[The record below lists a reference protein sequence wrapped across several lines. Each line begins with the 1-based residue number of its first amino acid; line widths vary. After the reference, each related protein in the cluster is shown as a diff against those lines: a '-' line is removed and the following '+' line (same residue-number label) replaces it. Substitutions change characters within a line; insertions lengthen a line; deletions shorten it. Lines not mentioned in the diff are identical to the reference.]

1 MNFNQKSFPFYAL
14 RFSCGKITGAKV
26 EGFSCDEDGATV
38 VTIRI
43 LPPDVAAKI
52 AAGEVVERPAS
63 VVKELV
69 ENAID
74 AGARTIRVEIQGGGK
89 RLIQVLD
96 DGSGIPA
103 EEIPLAFARHATS
116 KLVSVD
122 DLSRVMTL
130 GFRGEALASVA
141 AVSQLTLLSRPPA
154 QPAAARIRL
163 EGGQQVA
170 LSAAGSPGGTII
182 TVENLF
188 YNVPARLKFLKADAT
203 EAAHIHRIVSHYAL
217 AYPHIRFALQSDQ
230 RTTFQTNGRGDLFD
244 ALAAVFDLETARQMI
259 LVEHKEAGGQGG
271 RGAGEDF
278 SSPLLLRSSAPLLVH
293 GYVGVPA
300 LHRGTR
306 DQIIFFVNK
315 RWIQDRSLN
324 QAVVQAYHTF
334 LPVGRYPVA
343 VLNIELDPAEVG
355 VNVHPTKAEVKFQDP
370 RAVFKAVQKAVREAV
385 VAAAPVP
392 TYGSHATPTYSGSFG
407 DHAGDTAPWR
417 TSFGPSV
424 SQFGFEIQRTF
435 DNEGERQPLFETP
448 TPPGLPFMR
457 VVGQIRQ
464 MYIVTEGPDGLYLI
478 DQHAA
483 HERILYEKLAQQ
495 KAQAA
500 VTRQQLLEPV
510 LVELSPGQ
518 AALVEA
524 ELKALTEVG
533 FELEPFGGTAYRIR
547 AVPDMLGQANPAQ
560 ALVDILAE
568 MADGAIPL
576 ARETH
581 EKIAITVCKRASIKG
596 GQILSQEEMR
606 ELVRQLEATSAPRTC
621 PHGRPTMIHL
631 SAAQLAKE
639 FGRI

>member
-1 MNFNQKSFPFYAL
+1 M
-14 RFSCGKITGAKV
+14 
-26 EGFSCDEDGATV
+26 
-38 VTIRI
+38 TIRI

-74 AGARTIRVEIQGGGK
+74 AGAKTIRVEIQNGGK

-116 KLVSVD
+116 KLISVD
-122 DLSRVMTL
+122 DLSRVTTL

-141 AVSQLTLLSRPPA
+141 AVSQLTLLSRPA
-154 QPAAARIRL
+154 SQPAATRIRL
-163 EGGQQVA
+163 EGGQQVT
-170 LSAAGSPGGTII
+170 LGAAGSPGGTII

-230 RTTFQTNGRGDLFD
+230 RITFQTNGRGDLFD

-259 LVEHKEAGGQGG
+259 AVEYKEEGEETRTRG
-271 RGAGEDF
+271 REEIDEKLIASSLHV
-278 SSPLLLRSSAPLLVH
+278 SSPPRLSVH
-293 GYVGVPA
+293 GYVGAPA

-343 VLNIELDPAEVG
+343 VLNIELDPAEVD

-385 VAAAPVP
+385 MAAAPVP
-392 TYGSHATPTYSGSFG
+392 AYGGQAAPTYHYSGGFG

-417 TSFGPSV
+417 TSFGPSF
-424 SQFGFEIQRTF
+424 SQFGFEMQRTF
-435 DNEGERQPLFETP
+435 DSEGERLPLLEAP
-448 TPPGLPFMR
+448 APQSLPLMR
-457 VVGQIRQ
+457 VVGQIQQ
-464 MYIVTEGPDGLYLI
+464 MYIVAEGPDGLYLI

-495 KAQAA
+495 KAQAVVA
-500 VTRQQLLEPV
+500 RQQLLEPV
-510 LVELSPGQ
+510 VVELSPGQ

-524 ELKALTEVG
+524 ELKALSEVG
-533 FELEPFGGTAYRIR
+533 FELESFGGATYRIR
-547 AVPDMLGQANPAQ
+547 AVPDVLGQANPAQ

-596 GQILSQEEMR
+596 GQILSPEEMR

-639 FGRI
+639 FGRL

>member
-1 MNFNQKSFPFYAL
+1 M
-14 RFSCGKITGAKV
+14 
-26 EGFSCDEDGATV
+26 
-38 VTIRI
+38 TIRI

-74 AGARTIRVEIQGGGK
+74 AGAKTIRVEIQSGGK

-122 DLSRVMTL
+122 DLSRVTTL

-141 AVSQLTLLSRPPA
+141 AVSQLTLLSRPA
-154 QPAAARIRL
+154 SQPAATRIRL
-163 EGGQQVA
+163 EGGQQVV
-170 LSAAGSPGGTII
+170 LGAAGSPGGTII

-259 LVEHKEAGGQGG
+259 LVEYDEG
-271 RGAGEDF
+271 RENARTRGREAGEDADEELLT
-278 SSPLLLRSSAPLLVH
+278 SSPHRLSVH
-293 GYVGVPA
+293 GYVGAPA

-343 VLNIELDPAEVG
+343 VLNIELDPAEVD

-370 RAVFKAVQKAVREAV
+370 RAVFKAAQKAVREAV
-385 VAAAPVP
+385 MAAAPVP
-392 TYGSHATPTYSGSFG
+392 AYGGQATPTYHYSGGFG
-407 DHAGDTAPWR
+407 DHAGDAAPWR
-417 TSFGPSV
+417 TSFGPSF
-424 SQFGFEIQRTF
+424 SQFGFEMQRTF
-435 DNEGERQPLFETP
+435 DNEGERQPLLE
-448 TPPGLPFMR
+448 PPAPQGLPLMR
-457 VVGQIRQ
+457 VVGQIQQ
-464 MYIVTEGPDGLYLI
+464 MYIVAEGPDGLYLI

-500 VTRQQLLEPV
+500 VARQQLLEPV
-510 LVELSPGQ
+510 VVELSPGQ

-524 ELKALTEVG
+524 ELKALSEVG
-533 FELEPFGGTAYRIR
+533 FELEPFGGATYRIR
-547 AVPDMLGQANPAQ
+547 AVPDILGQANPAQ

-631 SAAQLAKE
+631 SATQLAKE
-639 FGRI
+639 FGRL

>member
-1 MNFNQKSFPFYAL
+1 M
-14 RFSCGKITGAKV
+14 
-26 EGFSCDEDGATV
+26 
-38 VTIRI
+38 TIRI

-89 RLIQVLD
+89 RLIRVMD
-96 DGSGIPA
+96 DGGGIAA
-103 EEIPLAFARHATS
+103 EEVPLAFARHATS
-116 KLVSVD
+116 KLASVE

-141 AVSQLTLLSRPPA
+141 AVSQLTLVSRPEA
-154 QPAAARIRL
+154 QPAATRIRL
-163 EGGQQVA
+163 EGGQQLA
-170 LSAAGSPGGTII
+170 LGAAGSPGGTII

-217 AYPHIRFALQSDQ
+217 AYPHIRFALQSDN
-230 RTTFQTNGRGDLFD
+230 RLTFQTNGSGELFD
-244 ALAAVFDLETARQMI
+244 TLAAVFDLETARQMI
-259 LVEHKEAGGQGG
+259 LVEHNEAGGQGAA
-271 RGAGEDF
+271 RAERQAGGTEEKKP
-278 SSPLLLRSSAPLLVH
+278 SPPLPVSVH
-293 GYVGVPA
+293 GYAGVPA
-300 LHRGTR
+300 LHRGAR
-306 DQIIFFVNK
+306 DQLIFFVNR

-334 LPVGRYPVA
+334 LPVGRFPVA
-343 VLNIELDPAEVG
+343 VLNIEIDPAEVD
-355 VNVHPTKAEVKFQDP
+355 VNVHPTKAEVKFRDP
-370 RAVFKAVQKAVREAV
+370 REIFKVVQKGVRAAVT
-385 VAAAPVP
+385 AAAPVP
-392 TYGSHATPTYSGSFG
+392 TYGRPSPSTYSFSSDFG
-407 DHAGDTAPWR
+407 GHAGDTAPWR
-417 TSFGPSV
+417 TSFGSHGSPGF
-424 SQFGFEIQRTF
+424 SQFGFEAQQTLSLPAAA
-435 DNEGERQPLFETP
+435 DSEGERQFLASSMPQVMPL
-448 TPPGLPFMR
+448 MR
-457 VVGQIRQ
+457 VVGQIQQ
-464 MYIVTEGPDGLYLI
+464 MYIVAEGPDGLYLI

-483 HERILYEKLAQQ
+483 HERILYEKLAAQ

-500 VTRQQLLEPV
+500 VARQQLLEPV
-510 LVELSPGQ
+510 VVELSPGH
-518 AALVEA
+518 AALLEA
-524 ELKALTEVG
+524 EWDALTEVG
-533 FELEPFGGTAYRIR
+533 FELEPFGGATYRLR
-547 AVPDMLGQANPAQ
+547 AVPEMLSRADPAR

-596 GQILSQEEMR
+596 GQILSPEEMR

-621 PHGRPTMIHL
+621 PHGRPTMIHM
-631 SAAQLAKE
+631 SAAQLARE